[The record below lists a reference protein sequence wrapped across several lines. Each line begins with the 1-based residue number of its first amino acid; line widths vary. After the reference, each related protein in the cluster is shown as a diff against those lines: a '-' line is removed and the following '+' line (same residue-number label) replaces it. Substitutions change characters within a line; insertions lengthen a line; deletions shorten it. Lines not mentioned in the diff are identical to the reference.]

1 MMRKKHIAL
10 FSQSN
15 FWELLIIVIGAVS
28 WSLTMIKSGLMY
40 SFGMGFWGANGHD
53 GVWHIALAESL
64 ARGSLDMPVFAGE
77 QLKNYH
83 IGFDLALAIL
93 HKVSG
98 IPITVLY
105 FQIIPPI
112 VAVSI
117 GLVARK
123 VVFAWTKDRMAVAW
137 SLFFIYFAGNFG
149 WIVSLVKDKTIGGE
163 SAFWSQQAISTLINP
178 PFAVS
183 LLVLLLG
190 LYFLS
195 VPTKRNSII
204 ATILFGIVVQIKA
217 YAGVLI
223 LGALWISGI
232 YELGKK
238 RKNILFVA
246 MGSTAV
252 GVLAFLPFNTQS
264 PGLLVW
270 QPLWFLETMMG
281 LTDRVGWLR
290 FYSAMTNY
298 RSGGN
303 IPKGVAAYAVAF
315 IIFWWGNLGTR
326 VVKEVL
332 VVSWLTRI
340 KKLMWYE
347 VLMASVVVSGVAIP
361 MLFLQKGTPW
371 NTIQFLYYALFF
383 SNIMT
388 GIALSTL
395 LNKRSRGIKWA
406 AGTIVVLLTIPTT
419 ASSLWYHYI
428 PSRPPAMVSHAE
440 LDALRFLS
448 QKPEGVVLTYPYT
461 RTDYNAPVPLSR
473 YVSTAYVA
481 AFSKKPVYLE
491 DEVNLNITGYAWN
504 TRRDEVLSFYAS
516 NDQDMVRAFLAKNNI
531 AYVYWLKGQRALL
544 GESQLGLERIYENN
558 EVDIYSVMP

>member
-1 MMRKKHIAL
+1 MQKKHIAL

-15 FWELLIIVIGAVS
+15 IWELLIIIVGTLS
-28 WSLTMIKSGLMY
+28 WSLTMVKSGLYY

-64 ARGSLDMPVFAGE
+64 ARGSLEMPVFAGE

-83 IGFDLALAIL
+83 IGFDLMLALL
-93 HKVSG
+93 HKISG
-98 IPITVLY
+98 IPITLLY
-105 FQIIPPI
+105 FQIIPPV
-112 VAVSI
+112 VALSI
-117 GLVARK
+117 GLVTRK
-123 VVFAWTKDRMAVAW
+123 VVFTWTRDRVAVVW

-149 WIVSLVKDKTIGGE
+149 WVVSFIKDNTIGGE

-178 PFAVS
+178 PFALS
-183 LLVLLLG
+183 LLVLMLG

-195 VPTKRNSII
+195 VPSKRNYVF
-204 ATILFGIVVQIKA
+204 ATILFGIVVQVKA
-217 YAGVLI
+217 YAGVLV
-223 LGALWISGI
+223 LGALWVSGL
-232 YELGKK
+232 YALAQK
-238 RKNILFVA
+238 RKELLLVA
-246 MGSTAV
+246 IGSTV
-252 GVLAFLPFNTQS
+252 IGVLAFLPFNTQAS
-264 PGLLVW
+264 GILVW

-281 LTDRVGWLR
+281 LTDRVGWLK

-303 IPKGVAAYAVAF
+303 IPKGVIAYAVAF

-326 VVKEVL
+326 VVKELL
-332 VVSWLTRI
+332 VISWLRRV

-347 VLMASVVVSGVAIP
+347 VMMASIVIAGVAIP

-388 GIALSTL
+388 GIALSMVLT
-395 LNKRSRGIKWA
+395 KRSPRVKWIVGIV
-406 AGTIVVLLTIPTT
+406 VVLLTIPTT
-419 ASSLWYHYI
+419 VSSLWYHYI

-440 LDALRFLS
+440 LEALQFLS
-448 QKPEGVVLTYPYT
+448 QNPAGVVLTYPYT
-461 RTDYNAPVPLSR
+461 TTDYNAPVPLSR

-481 AFSKKPVYLE
+481 AFSRHPVYLE

-504 TRRDEVLSFYAS
+504 VRRDEVNAFYSS
-516 NDQDMVRAFLAKNNI
+516 NDQNSVRAFLTKNSI

-544 GESQLGLERIYENN
+544 GESQLGLERIYENS
-558 EVDIYSVMP
+558 EVDIYKVMP